1 MGRENCMMC
10 EEISG
15 EIYCGYYDLGI
26 MLCEEN
32 QDCPE
37 ELDEDDLYY
46 EEEYYEYDMWDYC

>member
-1 MGRENCMMC
+1 MMC
-10 EEISG
+10 EELSG

-46 EEEYYEYDMWDYC
+46 EEEYYEYGDEDENY